1 MQLEECLLTD
11 EIFTHIADNGIVR
24 NFNASAMFRKW
35 QKTPC
40 VRLIECE
47 MDPEFVAFIRERRG
61 VEQGKLDRLREP
73 FLSIPVVGVEFPDG
87 STLTVDG
94 HHRLVRLHERGDK
107 TYRMIHFPLGTWG
120 DFIVEVQGS
129 LCPSLG

>member
-11 EIFTHIADNGIVR
+11 EVFTHIADNEIVR
-24 NFNASAMFRKW
+24 NFNASAMFRAW
-35 QKTPC
+35 ENVPR
-40 VRLIECE
+40 VRLIECV
-47 MDPEFVAFIRERRG
+47 MDHDFVAFIKERRG
-61 VEQGKLDRLREP
+61 VEQAKIDRLKEP
-73 FLSIPVVGVEFPDG
+73 YLSIPVIGVEFPDG

-94 HHRLVRLHERGDK
+94 HHRLVRLAERGDK

-120 DFIVEVQGS
+120 NFIVEVQGS